1 MRVVS
6 FVPSWTETLLEAGVE
21 VVGRTRFC
29 IHGPGIEGIPQV
41 GGTKD
46 WNLSRL
52 ESLRPDLLILDREE
66 NPRFMSEQ
74 GIPFYASHV
83 SSIQDMPRELR
94 ALSKVLENE
103 KLKKMALAFEDLPKC
118 IPPHP
123 MAGVLESAI
132 DGAEYSEVVYLI
144 WKDPWM
150 AVGRETFIASVLEY
164 CGFRMSPLDGKYP
177 VVELSD
183 FDPKSTLL
191 IFSSE
196 PYPFLKKKAGLAQLG
211 FPYLIV
217 DGEKFS
223 WFGVRALRFL
233 DSLRAKG

>member
-29 IHGPGIEGIPQV
+29 IHGPGVDQIPRV

-46 WNLSRL
+46 WDLARV
-52 ESLRPDLLILDREE
+52 ESLKPDLLILDREE

-74 GIPFYASHV
+74 GFRFHASHV
-83 SSIQDMPRELR
+83 NSIAAMPRELR
-94 ALSKVLENE
+94 ALSEILKNE
-103 KLKKMALAFEDLPKC
+103 KLQDMARAFESLPSS
-118 IPPHP
+118 IPPNP
-123 MAGVLESAI
+123 MAGVIGGAI
-132 DGAEYSEVVYLI
+132 NGAKYTEIVYII

-150 AVGRETFIASVLEY
+150 AAGHGTFIASVLEY
-164 CGFRMSPLDGKYP
+164 CGFKLASLDGKYP
-177 VVELSD
+177 VIDLKT
-183 FDPKSTLL
+183 FDPSSTLL

-196 PYPFLKKKAGLAQLG
+196 PYPFLKKKAGLSELG
-211 FPYLIV
+211 FPYVLA

-233 DSLRAKG
+233 ESLR

>member
-29 IHGPGIEGIPQV
+29 IHGPGVDRLPRV

-46 WNLSRL
+46 WDVNRL
-52 ESLRPDLLILDREE
+52 ESLKPDLLILDREE

-74 GIPFYASHV
+74 GFRFHASHV
-83 SSIQDMPRELR
+83 SSVHDMPRELR
-94 ALSKVLENE
+94 ALSNLLKNQ
-103 KLKKMALAFEDLPKC
+103 KLAQMAQAFENLPKR
-118 IPPHP
+118 IPPNP
-123 MAGVLESAI
+123 LAGVIQNFAE
-132 DGAEYSEVVYLI
+132 GAEYTEVVYII

-150 AVGRETFIASVLEY
+150 AAGHGTFIASVLEY
-164 CGFRMSPLDGKYP
+164 CGFRLAAIDGKYP
-177 VVELSD
+177 VIDLD
-183 FDPKSTLL
+183 QFDPATTLL

-196 PYPFLKKKAGLAQLG
+196 PYPFLKKKAGLSELG
-211 FPYLIV
+211 FPYVIA

-233 DSLRAKG
+233 ESLR

>member
-29 IHGPGIEGIPQV
+29 IHGPGVDQIPRV

-46 WNLSRL
+46 WDLTRL

-74 GIPFYASHV
+74 GFRFHASHV
-83 SSIQDMPRELR
+83 QSLADMPAELKT
-94 ALSKVLENE
+94 LSGLLKNE
-103 KLKKMALAFEDLPKC
+103 KLEQMAEAFERLPKRL
-118 IPPHP
+118 PSDPL
-123 MAGVLESAI
+123 AGVIENYAR
-132 DGAEYSEVVYLI
+132 GARYTKVVYII

-150 AVGRETFIASVLEY
+150 AAGHGTFIASVLEH
-164 CGFRMSPLDGKYP
+164 CGLSLAALEGKYP
-177 VVELSD
+177 VIDLAN
-183 FDPKSTLL
+183 FDPTSTLL

-196 PYPFLKKKAGLAQLG
+196 PYPFLKKKTGLGELG
-211 FPYLIV
+211 FPYVIV

-223 WFGVRALRFL
+223 WFGVRSLRFL
-233 DSLRAKG
+233 ESLAR